1 MSEFS
6 SSWLDTREGADA
18 RARNADLITSLS
30 AHVNELEEIHLIDL
44 GAGTGGLFRYLA
56 PRLGGH
62 QTWRLVDF
70 SSGLLEQVET
80 RLTRWAGEHEL
91 IVRSKAG
98 TWYASNPVR
107 EYCVDTAI
115 WDFARGFAD
124 FPTDFSADVIT
135 ASAFIDLVSL
145 SWIEQLVAF
154 CKKAQ
159 TSFYGCLTYN
169 GIIEW
174 NPEHPCD
181 GEFLQL
187 LNNDQRRDK
196 GMGPALGPHA
206 FQVINDSF
214 MSSGFVVRTGPSPW
228 ILDSKDCQLQKA
240 LLLQWAK
247 LLDQKS
253 GWPAWKI
260 NQWNEFRLAAIVE
273 GKSQL
278 KVGHQDIWVVPAGR
292 V

>member
-6 SSWLDTREGADA
+6 SSWLDIREGADA
-18 RARNADLITSLS
+18 RARNVDLVTSLS
-30 AHVNELEEIHLIDL
+30 AYVDELAQIHLVDL

-62 QTWRLVDF
+62 QTWCLVDN
-70 SSGLLEQVET
+70 SASLLEQMEN
-80 RLTRWAGEHEL
+80 RLTGWAGQHEL
-91 IVRSKAG
+91 IVRSKVG
-98 TWYASNPVR
+98 TWYASNSVR
-107 EYCVDTAI
+107 EYRVDTEI
-115 WDFARGFAD
+115 WDFASGFTGSPID
-124 FPTDFSADVIT
+124 PSVDVIT

-145 SWIEQLVAF
+145 SWIEQLVVF

-174 NPEHPCD
+174 NPGHSCD

-196 GMGPALGPHA
+196 GMGPALGPEA

-214 MSSGFVVRTGPSPW
+214 MSNGFIVRTGSSPW
-228 ILDSKDCQLQKA
+228 ILDSKDSQLQKA
-240 LLLQWAK
+240 LLLQWVK
-247 LLDQKS
+247 LLEQKT

-278 KVGHQDIWVVPAGR
+278 KVGHQDIWAVPEER

>member
-6 SSWLDTREGADA
+6 SSWLDIREGADA
-18 RARNADLITSLS
+18 RARNADLVTSLS
-30 AHVNELEEIHLIDL
+30 AYVNELEEIHLIDL

-62 QTWRLVDF
+62 QTWRLVDY
-70 SSGLLEQVET
+70 SSSLLEQVET
-80 RLTRWAGEHEL
+80 RLTRWAGQHEL
-91 IVRSKAG
+91 IVRSKSG
-98 TWYASNPVR
+98 TWYASSLVR
-107 EYCVDTAI
+107 KYCVDTEI
-115 WDFARGFAD
+115 WDFGSGFAN
-124 FPTDFSADVIT
+124 FPTDPSADVIT

-174 NPEHPCD
+174 NPGHSCD

-196 GMGPALGPHA
+196 GMGLALGPDA
-206 FQVINDSF
+206 FQVINNSF
-214 MSSGFVVRTGPSPW
+214 MSSGFVVRTGSSPW
-228 ILDSKDCQLQKA
+228 ILDSKDCQLQRA
-240 LLLQWAK
+240 LLLQWVK
-247 LLDQKS
+247 LLDQRS

-260 NQWNEFRLAAIVE
+260 NEWNEFRLAAIME
-273 GKSQL
+273 GKSRL
-278 KVGHQDIWVVPAGR
+278 KVGHQDIWAVPVER
-292 V
+292 L